1 MSTEANNDSFIANL
15 LAEINEIK
23 VELNKLYIMRSG
35 IVKKSDRR
43 KVKKKTA
50 KMTAKRKPDRRK
62 VKKKTAKM
70 TAKRKPA
77 RKVKRKPARKV
88 KRKPARRTK
97 AKRKTS
103 MRR

>member
-50 KMTAKRKPDRRK
+50 KMTAKRKP
-62 VKKKTAKM
+62 
-70 TAKRKPA
+70 
-77 RKVKRKPARKV
+77 ARKV

>member
-43 KVKKKTA
+43 KVKKK
-50 KMTAKRKPDRRK
+50 
-62 VKKKTAKM
+62 
-70 TAKRKPA
+70 
-77 RKVKRKPARKV
+77 
-88 KRKPARRTK
+88 PARRTK

>member
-1 MSTEANNDSFIANL
+1 MSTEANNDAFISNIL
-15 LAEINEIK
+15 TEIDDIK

-35 IVKKSDRR
+35 IVKKS
-43 KVKKKTA
+43 
-50 KMTAKRKPDRRK
+50 DRRK